1 MKIYVEDKNDIVL
14 KNLVSNTKI
23 MHNIEKYL
31 AHCQIVNKIYSKQG
45 FYEISNNKLYNL
57 KLVSDKVEKQKI
69 NFDKKEYTLLLDK
82 SKTEKNSTFQ
92 IPYEHVC
99 VSLKVTSYV
108 NSCNKDVKL
117 VVETLYD
124 INKNIEIRPI
134 NYYFEYNI
142 ENNVIPIHDINV
154 FLSLLN

>member
-1 MKIYVEDKNDIVL
+1 MKIYVEDKNNEIL
-14 KNLVSNTKI
+14 KNLHK
-23 MHNIEKYL
+23 IEKYL
-31 AHCQIVNKIYSKQG
+31 AHYQIVNKIYSKQG

-57 KLVSDKVEKQKI
+57 KLVSDKVEKQKK
-69 NFDKKEYTLLLDK
+69 NFDKYEYTLFIDN
-82 SKTEKNSTFQ
+82 SKIEKYIVFQ

-142 ENNVIPIHDINV
+142 ENNVIPIDDINV

>member
-1 MKIYVEDKNDIVL
+1 MKIYVEDKNNEIL
-14 KNLVSNTKI
+14 KKIDLNTKVLQKF
-23 MHNIEKYL
+23 EKYL
-31 AHCQIVNKIYSKQG
+31 EHCQIINKIYSKQG

-57 KLVSDKVEKQKI
+57 KLVSDKVAKQKI
-69 NFDKKEYTLLLDK
+69 NFDKYEYTLFIDN
-82 SKTEKNSTFQ
+82 SKIEKHIVFQ

-108 NSCNKDVKL
+108 NSCNKNLKL

-142 ENNVIPIHDINV
+142 ENNVIPIDDINV